1 MTSGI
6 YGMNAYQQAVS
17 SYKSTE
23 NKKVTDKQ
31 VQNADKKSQTSEIKT
46 KAWKPID
53 TASSLVP
60 KKTDYGMTIG
70 DVELSDKAKDYYDK
84 LKSKFG
90 NMEFILVSNDLKS
103 QVQQNAAAYGN
114 ASKQVVLIDAEK
126 LEKMANDPSYAKK
139 YEGIIQMSQTK
150 LAEMK
155 NSLASSGASVKN
167 FGMSVDSN
175 GNTSFFATL
184 EKSSDA
190 QAKRIEKKAEEK
202 RAQKKKEA
210 KEAREER
217 LEKAKEKRK
226 AENAEAKERLKDV
239 DETNTEEKEYEIL
252 ESNSFEGLL
261 DKVASY
267 SYNLAA
273 SSVMTEQEMAFG
285 QNIDYK
291 G

>member
-1 MTSGI
+1 MTNGI
-6 YGMNAYQQAVS
+6 YGMSAYQQAVQ
-17 SYKSTE
+17 SYKT
-23 NKKVTDKQ
+23 TDKKN
-31 VQNADKKSQTSEIKT
+31 VEEKKATTATKDAESNIKT
-46 KAWKPID
+46 KEWKPID
-53 TASSLVP
+53 TTSSLVP
-60 KKTDYGMTIG
+60 KSTDYGMTIG
-70 DVELSDKAKDYYDK
+70 DVELSDKAKEYYEK

-90 NMEFILVSNDLKS
+90 NMEFILVSNDMKS

-167 FGMSVDSN
+167 FGISVDSN
-175 GNTSFFATL
+175 GNTSYFATL
-184 EKSSDA
+184 EKSSEA

-202 RAQKKKEA
+202 RAAKKKAA
-210 KEAREER
+210 KEANEER
-217 LEKAKEKRK
+217 IEKIREKRK
-226 AENAEAKERLKDV
+226 AEKAEAAERLEEAAEESTD
-239 DETNTEEKEYEIL
+239 EKEYEIL
-252 ESNSFEGLL
+252 EADSFEALFN
-261 DKVASY
+261 KISTY

-273 SSVMTEQEMAFG
+273 STVMTQEELSFG